1 MTKIRKITI
10 TSRDLGLLKK
20 HKSMHVD
27 KYLIKIDDSFDIPQV
42 KRFG

>member
-1 MTKIRKITI
+1 MTRIKKITI

-20 HKSMHVD
+20 HKTMRVD
-27 KYLIKIDDSFDIPQV
+27 KYLIRVDDSFDIPQV